1 ASATLRLV
9 PAEQLAVVVLA
20 NSATDSGRVAD
31 AIVDE
36 FVPQIGER
44 RKNWAPAPPVA
55 RQRRPISPELVG
67 TWVGAIDTYRGKRA
81 LTISIDSA
89 GTLIGSLIG
98 DKAEVRV
105 TGGGT
110 SGPRAFGRLPEVDLG
125 IEEARPGSYD
135 VQLGLA
141 LYGARLAGSATTVAR
156 AGP

>member
-1 ASATLRLV
+1 
-9 PAEQLAVVVLA
+9 
-20 NSATDSGRVAD
+20 
-31 AIVDE
+31 DE
-36 FVPQIGER
+36 FVPAIRER
-44 RKNWAPAPPVA
+44 RKNWTPPPPFT
-55 RQRRPISPELVG
+55 RQRRPVSAELVG

-89 GTLIGSLIG
+89 GALTGSLSG
-98 DKAEVRV
+98 DKVEVRV

-125 IEEARPGSYD
+125 IEEAKPGSYD